1 MPWDTGQCTYA
12 GLTCQPAT
20 RSTGRV
26 KRGLKGYP
34 WRASDHTQIG
44 YRLAGQ
50 STVIMDLE
58 LSACRSV
65 GRVRVNRHN
74 ISNIDIKTLEAFRV
88 SRPWRFF
95 RVAKIRIFGINSWH
109 KPYLLSLTWY
119 LFDNKLFGLKYQP
132 RAKLPL

>member
-1 MPWDTGQCTYA
+1 M
-12 GLTCQPAT
+12 
-20 RSTGRV
+20 

-50 STVIMDLE
+50 STVILVLE
-58 LSACRSV
+58 LPACRSV
-65 GRVRVNRHN
+65 GRVRVIRHK
-74 ISNIDIKTLEAFRV
+74 ICNIDIKTLVAYRV
-88 SRPWRFF
+88 SRPWTFF

-119 LFDNKLFGLKYQP
+119 LFDPTLFGFKYQP
-132 RAKLPL
+132 RAKLPLK